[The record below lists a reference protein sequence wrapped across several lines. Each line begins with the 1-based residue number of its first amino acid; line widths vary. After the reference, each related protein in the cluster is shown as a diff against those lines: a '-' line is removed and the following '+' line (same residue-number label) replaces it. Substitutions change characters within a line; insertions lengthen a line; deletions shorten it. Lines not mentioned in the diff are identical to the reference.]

1 MLLYMRSLTCN
12 SYFCL
17 VPQRELMEVQLYIHE
32 SHRWMNISIHTA
44 HQNSKSLIYVL
55 RFIHACHN
63 KLRRGVLYYFCKLS
77 DKKKK
82 KMHRLTVKER
92 PIFLTLLLHLFSPS
106 VWLWMLFFSLG
117 FFKNPPPQKLS
128 VLWLVIL
135 PQSVVIGLSLSVCN
149 VMKCNSPYHN
159 RPAPEG
165 IL

>member
-1 MLLYMRSLTCN
+1 MQFVLLPSPTERANGSSALHPWKSQMDEYQHPYSSSKLKI
-12 SYFCL
+12 SYLCVEVHSCL
-17 VPQRELMEVQLYIHE
+17 PQQAEKRCAILLLQII
-32 SHRWMNISIHTA
+32 R
-44 HQNSKSLIYVL
+44 Q
-55 RFIHACHN
+55 
-63 KLRRGVLYYFCKLS
+63 
-77 DKKKK
+77 KKKK